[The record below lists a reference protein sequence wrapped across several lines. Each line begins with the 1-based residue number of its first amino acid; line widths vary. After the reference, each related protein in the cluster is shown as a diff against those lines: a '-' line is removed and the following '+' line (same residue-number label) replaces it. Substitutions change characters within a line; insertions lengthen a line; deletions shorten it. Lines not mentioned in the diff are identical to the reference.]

1 MHGET
6 YLKKIGVFLSAY
18 QNKKEDYLCA
28 LSNKGEA
35 EKSWDIIEEI
45 LKST

>member
-1 MHGET
+1 MYKSIGKIVDVS
-6 YLKKIGVFLSAY
+6 YIIRDKKD
-18 QNKKEDYLCA
+18 DYLCA

-35 EKSWDIIEEI
+35 EESWDIIEEI